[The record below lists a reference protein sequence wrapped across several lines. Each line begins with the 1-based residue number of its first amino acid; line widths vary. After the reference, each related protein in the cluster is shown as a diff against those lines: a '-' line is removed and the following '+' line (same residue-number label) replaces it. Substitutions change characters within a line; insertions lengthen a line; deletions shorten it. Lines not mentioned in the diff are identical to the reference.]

1 MRRRKL
7 RISAQGRSI
16 SKILSLVLLSSLVQ
30 IISSPSA
37 YAADVTLTY
46 DANVTQHQTGVISA
60 GSVPNSSVFA
70 QNTNVTVSA
79 NSGNLTR
86 QGFTFGGWNTLPTGL
101 GTNYAAGSGNF
112 TIAANT
118 TLYAN
123 WLIPLAAR
131 LIGSTGSI
139 STLKNTNNISN
150 YAGCNTGLSGI
161 TSDGTRIYFRSSS
174 ATNSICIVSLDGT
187 FISRQIVTSAGGAP
201 LLSEIPTDNRD
212 LTFSSG
218 CIWVRATG
226 QTENSA
232 LYCISISDWTMR
244 PVATPTGKG
253 LLVGSFWL
261 YGNLID
267 FPDGR
272 IGAVSA
278 ASPNPG
284 LLGTNFGGA
293 NGNTAISCPSGMYC
307 KVLRLYTPSRTGAEV
322 ILTFSED
329 IVLADT
335 VADGTNVDGASGWP
349 NDDHGIATDG
359 TYLYQTKYNSGY
371 KVWALRSGVPS
382 YIVFNGS
389 NSGSTSCGAGTAASA
404 TGISPSFCAIN
415 KPTAESTTATMTNAT
430 FFGRNHVT
438 NQYVMGDYGSNKFYI
453 SAGVA
458 PPAGPGSDK
467 TITFTTAVAVNLKY
481 GSTTSATYSVN
492 RTLGS
497 ESSPNL
503 TGTISYETVTST
515 ACNVNSSTGLVTML
529 RATGTCQVRV
539 KLASDAFYSDTSSVV
554 VAITPAKADTLTVTA
569 SAVNMTY
576 NGNSQT
582 IPYNYSIS
590 GLKFSDTVTALS
602 YAYSGT
608 ANSGSLTLGTSS
620 ITSAGTYTITPSAA
634 SISNSDSYTAI
645 SYVTGALTVNR
656 ATRTITGS
664 AAGTVKYGSK
674 ETVTV
679 TTSPSSNLDG
689 ALSFSAGSSTACSV
703 VSGTGVIS
711 MNRAAGT
718 CSIVPTIAQGANYFA
733 ATGGSVAVTPAT
745 ADALILTADSKTRV
759 FTGSPVVVDPTYSI
773 SGLIG
778 SDTVTVTYVYAG
790 VDNAGLGF
798 SLNATTRTNA
808 GTYSIVPSLSMANA
822 DSYTAPAII
831 VNGTLTIDRAARTLS
846 PSSYSKTDLKYG
858 ESATVLSNVSSP
870 SSNSD
875 GSFIYTVG
883 SGCEINSSTGAITAT
898 SSSGTCSQT
907 TTISRGANYE
917 TATAESLTFNLS
929 KADTLTVTTA
939 TPAALT
945 YTGSP
950 AVVSPAISVSG
961 LVANESA
968 SGATFTFSRT
978 PTCATGGTC
987 QIGDTGPGGGKVFY
1001 ISGSTINAVSGV
1013 SAGGIY
1019 LEMAPAT
1026 FGKDLHKWCLGP
1038 TNPNTTLFGAV
1049 ATAIGTGASNT
1060 KIMIDNCSG
1069 GAGFEAA
1076 NLTLGGKS
1084 DWFLPSFSELV
1095 EIYGQREMLGL
1106 GSGQAAA
1113 GYVYWSSTEYDYMI
1127 TASLVPW
1134 AGVGGQNKDQATPY
1148 LPIRAFSATVSAY
1161 SSSTAPTNAGSY
1173 VITPSSLTLA
1183 NSASIDNYVA
1193 VTYQT
1198 ATLTVNKA
1206 SQLPFTNYTT
1216 LSGIFGSNFIVYK
1229 FGGSGDGE
1237 ETFTVTN
1244 GTATGCALNGTVL
1257 TVTTAGSCVITA
1269 TKLTS
1274 ENYLQAESTFTVFIY
1289 VFVAAPAA
1297 PVSTTPTQIAIAPSN
1312 AWSTSATAK
1321 PKISGISPSSGP
1333 VGTVVTIT
1341 GTDLNGVDTVRVGLK
1356 NLTSIV
1362 GISPTSVTGVIPVGA
1377 SSGPIFV
1384 SNSLGGG
1391 VLFSGFTV
1399 TTGP

>member
-1 MRRRKL
+1 MRSLVWKDRKSFFILLTVTIIAIQNLAPFVPPAKALTDTYSPTQATTWTVPSGVTSITVTAYGGSGGEGAKDGAGNIARSPGERGKVVATYSVTAGQVIGIYPGKKGGNGATSTNAGGGLAGEDTDPNANFNGGNGGAAGPVGSSGGGGGGGAASTLYIGGVL
-7 RISAQGRSI
+7 RLVAGGAGGGGGAANVAASGVNGYNTVSQITNQTNGGNGTQTNSNAANCLRSDGGGGGGGGGGRWGSAGGGLYQTGSECAGFGGYRGNNYIVEPASSI
-16 SKILSLVLLSSLVQ
+16 SNTTDTSLTSDGAIEISYIGGQTITLSSLGT
-30 IISSPSA
+30 SSKSYPYSQLLSMSTTGSSGSGAITYALAASGSTASGCALSSSA
-37 YAADVTLTY
+37 ANATLTATTSGTCLITATIAADSNYYSATSTAATFTFSKASQTLSFATSSYSKAFGETQTVTAT
-46 DANVTQHQTGVISA
+46 SA
-60 GSVPNSSVFA
+60 GTGAITYSSGASTACTVFG
-70 QNTNVTVSA
+70 NTVTVTAS
-79 NSGNLTR
+79 
-86 QGFTFGGWNTLPTGL
+86 TG
-101 GTNYAAGSGNF
+101 TCTVTASRAADDNYAAANSTNSVSITVSKAVQAALTLTSTSAVFLTNLRLLTSGGSG
-112 TIAANT
+112 
-118 TLYAN
+118 
-123 WLIPLAAR
+123 
-131 LIGSTGSI
+131 S
-139 STLKNTNNISN
+139 
-150 YAGCNTGLSGI
+150 
-161 TSDGTRIYFRSSS
+161 
-174 ATNSICIVSLDGT
+174 
-187 FISRQIVTSAGGAP
+187 
-201 LLSEIPTDNRD
+201 
-212 LTFSSG
+212 
-218 CIWVRATG
+218 
-226 QTENSA
+226 
-232 LYCISISDWTMR
+232 
-244 PVATPTGKG
+244 
-253 LLVGSFWL
+253 
-261 YGNLID
+261 
-267 FPDGR
+267 
-272 IGAVSA
+272 GAVS
-278 ASPNPG
+278 
-284 LLGTNFGGA
+284 
-293 NGNTAISCPSGMYC
+293 
-307 KVLRLYTPSRTGAEV
+307 YTVS
-322 ILTFSED
+322 S
-329 IVLADT
+329 
-335 VADGTNVDGASGWP
+335 
-349 NDDHGIATDG
+349 
-359 TYLYQTKYNSGY
+359 
-371 KVWALRSGVPS
+371 
-382 YIVFNGS
+382 
-389 NSGSTSCGAGTAASA
+389 AGTA
-404 TGISPSFCAIN
+404 GCAVSN
-415 KPTAESTTATMTNAT
+415 GDSLTATTAGTCVVVAT
-430 FFGRNHVT
+430 KATSTDFFAAYDTRTVT
-438 NQYVMGDYGSNKFYI
+438 VGKAPLTLTTS
-453 SAGVA
+453 VA
-458 PPAGPGSDK
+458 A
-467 TITFTTAVAVNLKY
+467 TLKY
-481 GSTTSATYSVN
+481 GSSSTATYSAN
-492 RTLGS
+492 RSLGVGAV
-497 ESSPNL
+497 PNL
-503 TGTISYETVTST
+503 SGTLVFETST
-515 ACNVNSSTGLVTML
+515 TTACSINPASGAVTMN
-529 RATGTCQVRV
+529 RASGTCNIRV
-539 KLASDAFYSDTSSVV
+539 SLTNDTNFLDTSSALV
-554 VAITPAKADTLTVTA
+554 
-569 SAVNMTY
+569 
-576 NGNSQT
+576 
-582 IPYNYSIS
+582 SI
-590 GLKFSDTVTALS
+590 
-602 YAYSGT
+602 
-608 ANSGSLTLGTSS
+608 
-620 ITSAGTYTITPSAA
+620 
-634 SISNSDSYTAI
+634 
-645 SYVTGALTVNR
+645 
-656 ATRTITGS
+656 
-664 AAGTVKYGSK
+664 
-674 ETVTV
+674 
-679 TTSPSSNLDG
+679 
-689 ALSFSAGSSTACSV
+689 
-703 VSGTGVIS
+703 
-711 MNRAAGT
+711 
-718 CSIVPTIAQGANYFA
+718 
-733 ATGGSVAVTPAT
+733 TPAT

-798 SLNATTRTNA
+798 SLNATARTNA
-808 GTYSIVPSLSMANA
+808 GSYSIVPSLSMANA

-870 SSNSD
+870 SSNLD

-978 PTCATGGTC
+978 PTCAQGGVC
-987 QIGDTGPGGGKVFY
+987 QVGDTGPGGGKVFY
-1001 ISGSTINAVSGV
+1001 ISGSAINAVSGI

-1026 FGKDLHKWCLGP
+1026 FSKDLHKWCLGP
-1038 TNPNTTLFGAV
+1038 ANPNTTLFGAV

-1084 DWFLPSFSELV
+1084 DWFLPSFSEFV

-1148 LPIRAFSATVSAY
+1148 LPIRAFSSTVSAY

-1198 ATLTVNKA
+1198 ATLTINKA
-1206 SQLPFTNYTT
+1206 SQLPFTNYST

-1257 TVTTAGSCVITA
+1257 TVTTAGSCLITA

-1274 ENYLQAESTFTVFIY
+1274 ENYLQAESTFTVIIY
-1289 VFVAAPAA
+1289 VFVAAPTA

-1321 PKISGISPSSGP
+1321 PKISGISPSTGP

-1341 GTDLNGVDTVRVGLK
+1341 GTDLNGVDTVRIGLK

-1362 GISPTSVTGVIPVGA
+1362 GISPTSVTGVIPAGA

-1399 TTGP
+1399 TTSP